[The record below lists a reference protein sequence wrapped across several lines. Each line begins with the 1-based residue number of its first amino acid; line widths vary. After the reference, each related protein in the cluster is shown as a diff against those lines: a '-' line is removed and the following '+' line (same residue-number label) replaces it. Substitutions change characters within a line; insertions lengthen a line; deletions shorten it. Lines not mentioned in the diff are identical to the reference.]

1 MSLTEESSEL
11 NVLFVIVF
19 EVVIEVELEWKP
31 STIFVDVSFGIIF
44 IGILE
49 RLVDSDDV
57 TSIIGESV
65 ILSARSSLLLG
76 SKSRSKCGSNGITK
90 GKEGDEG
97 EEGGEES
104 GEEVVESGESEVG
117 DGGEEDDDDGKV
129 VIG

>member
-1 MSLTEESSEL
+1 M
-11 NVLFVIVF
+11 FVVVF

-31 STIFVDVSFGIIF
+31 SEFFVDVSVGIIF

-49 RLVDSDDV
+49 TLVDSDGV

-65 ILSARSSLLLG
+65 ILTARSISVLG
-76 SKSRSKCGSNGITK
+76 LKSRSKCGSNGRTK

-104 GEEVVESGESEVG
+104 GEDVVDSGESEVG